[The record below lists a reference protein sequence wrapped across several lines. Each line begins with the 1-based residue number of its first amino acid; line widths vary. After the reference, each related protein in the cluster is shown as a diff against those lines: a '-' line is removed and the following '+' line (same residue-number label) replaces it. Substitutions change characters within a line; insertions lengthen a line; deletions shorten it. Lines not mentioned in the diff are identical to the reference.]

1 MMARISTKQTRR
13 EFLKTAGIAA
23 VGAGI
28 PSLAFG
34 GSPLAEIRDRGY
46 LLYGFNG
53 ERPYNYLES
62 DGKLVGSEIDIAR
75 AVAERMGIP
84 EVQGIA
90 MNFDSFIP
98 ALQAGRID
106 TCLPIFVKP
115 PRCKI
120 LTYATPH
127 LKEGQACVVVEGNPK
142 GIGGWDDLVNKDI
155 KVGLVAGTTPNEIA
169 KNAGVPDSRITRFPD
184 TTTLTAGMKSGRVD
198 AIVEASGTIRGIF
211 GELEGEGFE
220 RVVGWTKPSN
230 TSGKIEFLAGFPFNQ
245 DNVQLRNAFDTEL
258 VSMLADGSINDI
270 TAPYGISAADRPGPN
285 DPTLEE
291 ECAG

>member
-34 GSPLAEIRDRGY
+34 GSPLSEIRDRGY

-142 GIGGWDDLVNKDI
+142 GIGGWDDLVNKDV

>member
-1 MMARISTKQTRR
+1 MARISTKQTRR

-142 GIGGWDDLVNKDI
+142 GIGGWDDLVNKDV